1 MLATAVNAA
10 AHFKTA
16 TSISRQIYVD
26 PGLYEAERRAVFERT
41 WLFVAHLSEI
51 PNEGDYIT
59 TTLADRPVIVI
70 RTGSASVEILLNT
83 CTHRGMQVATEARGN
98 ARSFTCPYHNWTFER
113 SGALRSRPDEEAYGG
128 DFDKSCLSLRRVP
141 RVEIFCELVF
151 ASFLE
156 SIEPFP
162 AYLGDAAPWIEKC
175 YWREGGYEVRG
186 YHRYRMHTNWKL
198 IQENLADGYHVRAL
212 HRTAARGPWVKGF
225 LAGRQHGFRN
235 GHCMLTW
242 KAPVQERLLERD
254 SPISADQLQVM
265 TMCVFPNLQISTTN
279 NRPTVRRIIPH
290 GVEYADMVG
299 YALVPRSMPKKEG
312 DALAR
317 QYGEFYGPAG
327 GNNVDD
333 VEAFELS
340 FAGMRI
346 PEVGWSDASRGVHA
360 GSEDVQ
366 DETAVHAFYD
376 AWVQL
381 MSGVQ
386 A

>member
-1 MLATAVNAA
+1 
-10 AHFKTA
+10 
-16 TSISRQIYVD
+16 
-26 PGLYEAERRAVFERT
+26 
-41 WLFVAHLSEI
+41 
-51 PNEGDYIT
+51 
-59 TTLADRPVIVI
+59 
-70 RTGSASVEILLNT
+70 
-83 CTHRGMQVATEARGN
+83 
-98 ARSFTCPYHNWTFER
+98 
-113 SGALRSRPDEEAYGG
+113 
-128 DFDKSCLSLRRVP
+128 
-141 RVEIFCELVF
+141 
-151 ASFLE
+151 
-156 SIEPFP
+156 
-162 AYLGDAAPWIEKC
+162 
-175 YWREGGYEVRG
+175 
-186 YHRYRMHTNWKL
+186 
-198 IQENLADGYHVRAL
+198 
-212 HRTAARGPWVKGF
+212 
-225 LAGRQHGFRN
+225 
-235 GHCMLTW
+235 MLTW
-242 KAPVQERLLERD
+242 KAPVQVRLLERD

-366 DETAVHAFYD
+366 DETAVHAFYN

-381 MSGVQ
+381 MSG
-386 A
+386 ARA